1 MILDIIA
8 PVRALSL
15 NQAYPTNKY
24 GRRYLSGRAKE
35 FKDIIYRSVPLGN
48 YNEGSFYLELTF
60 GFVDYWTKD
69 KRENKRRPDTS
80 NCIKLIE
87 DSVFEAMGLND
98 SNTTKVTALTLRRN
112 TQHNFIRIK
121 LSHYFDLDTELH

>member
-1 MILDIIA
+1 MIFDIIV

-24 GRRYLSGRAKE
+24 GRRYLSDRAKE
-35 FKDIIYRSVPLGN
+35 FKDIISRSVPRGKYTN
-48 YNEGSFYLELTF
+48 GSFCLDLTF
-60 GFVDYWTKD
+60 SFVDYWTKD
-69 KRENKRRPDTS
+69 KRVNKRRPDTS

-87 DSVFEAMGLND
+87 DSVFEAMRLDD
-98 SNTTKVTALTLRRN
+98 SQTTKVTALTIPRN

-121 LSHYFDLDTELH
+121 LSHYFDLDTDLH